1 MQIEKQEYAA
11 IVDAALSKA
20 REQLKDELSNN
31 IVNSIRR
38 EVNDQI
44 TAQVREQLKAALTT
58 HVAELVTS
66 QKALVIAAFE
76 GACVEFAPLLQDT
89 LLASMKKRIENAY
102 TVDKVVR
109 EIFGGHY

>member
-20 REQLKDELSNN
+20 REQLKDELANN
-31 IVNSIRR
+31 IVSSIRR
-38 EVNDQI
+38 EVNEQV
-44 TAQVREQLKAALTT
+44 TAQVREQLKAALAT

-76 GACVEFAPLLQDT
+76 GACVEFAPLLQEA
-89 LLASMKKRIENAY
+89 LLGSMKKRIESVYN
-102 TVDKVVR
+102 VDRVVK